1 MISEPELGDPAGQIG
16 VARPREDSAPKLRG
30 AVRFGAD
37 LPQAGLLH
45 GRLVLSYA
53 AHARIVSV
61 DAAEA
66 LAVPGVVAVLTADDL
81 PIPGRG
87 DTRTFEPLARE
98 EVVFAGQPIALV
110 VAETEAAAEDGAEAV
125 LVELEPLPA
134 AIGLE
139 ASMAPGAPPV
149 RLHREEVD
157 DSAVGAAHTSVGEGA
172 EVADDEELSANVV
185 ERFRYREADAA
196 AALAASDAVVE
207 GRFETPWL
215 HQAYLEPP
223 TATALV
229 EPDGEVVVWAS
240 TQGAFHTRA
249 ELAKAFD
256 LPLDRVRVVATPL
269 GGGFGGKVVVI
280 EPLACAAA
288 LALRRPV
295 RVVFTR
301 SEDFLAANPNPGG
314 FIELRIGANRSGKLT
329 GLDARIAFERGAHS
343 DWGIESVAAALIGG
357 VYRWPAH
364 DVRAYG
370 VETNRVGFGAYR
382 APGAPPAIFALESLL
397 EELAAQ
403 LGLDPVE
410 LRLRNLVEPGDQRV
424 DGKPWPRIGAQE
436 CIERLRDHELW
447 RRRDELPPGEGVGFA
462 VGLWPGASGAA
473 SAACRFDEDG
483 KLTVETG
490 SVDMS
495 GTASGFATIAAAAF
509 GIPVEQVRVVATDTA
524 AAPRSP
530 ISGGSQI
537 TYSVGRAVVRAAEDA
552 REQLLRV
559 AAAELEADPD
569 DLELVG
575 DAIQP
580 RGAPSQAVPLTEL
593 ATRLF
598 AGSYAPVH
606 GHGGAEPIDLS
617 PSVAAH
623 LAHVRIDAETG
634 DVRVLAWVIAQDVG
648 RALNPA
654 LCEGQMRG
662 GVAQAIGWALYEE
675 LLADE
680 EGQLVNGSFI
690 GYEVPGA
697 PELPPIETL
706 IVEVPSPHG
715 PFGAKGIGE
724 APVVGGPAAVASAI
738 AAATGVRMRELPM
751 TPERVWAALGG
762 SPE

>member
-1 MISEPELGDPAGQIG
+1 MISEPELHDAPGQIG

-61 DAAEA
+61 DATEA

-149 RLHREEVD
+149 RLHREQVD

-185 ERFRYREADAA
+185 ERLRYREADAA

-229 EPDGEVVVWAS
+229 EPDGELVVWAS

-314 FIELRIGANRSGKLT
+314 FIELRIGANRSGELT
-329 GLDARIAFERGAHS
+329 GLEAQDRVRAGRPQRLGDRKRRRGA
-343 DWGIESVAAALIGG
+343 D
-357 VYRWPAH
+357 RWRLP
-364 DVRAYG
+364 
-370 VETNRVGFGAYR
+370 
-382 APGAPPAIFALESLL
+382 
-397 EELAAQ
+397 LAC
-403 LGLDPVE
+403 PRRP
-410 LRLRNLVEPGDQRV
+410 RL
-424 DGKPWPRIGAQE
+424 
-436 CIERLRDHELW
+436 
-447 RRRDELPPGEGVGFA
+447 RRRDEPGRLRRLPG
-462 VGLWPGASGAA
+462 SRR
-473 SAACRFDEDG
+473 SAGD
-483 KLTVETG
+483 
-490 SVDMS
+490 
-495 GTASGFATIAAAAF
+495 
-509 GIPVEQVRVVATDTA
+509 
-524 AAPRSP
+524 
-530 ISGGSQI
+530 
-537 TYSVGRAVVRAAEDA
+537 
-552 REQLLRV
+552 LR
-559 AAAELEADPD
+559 P
-569 DLELVG
+569 
-575 DAIQP
+575 
-580 RGAPSQAVPLTEL
+580 
-593 ATRLF
+593 
-598 AGSYAPVH
+598 
-606 GHGGAEPIDLS
+606 
-617 PSVAAH
+617 
-623 LAHVRIDAETG
+623 
-634 DVRVLAWVIAQDVG
+634 RVLARGARRPARARPRRAAPAQPR
-648 RALNPA
+648 RA
-654 LCEGQMRG
+654 R
-662 GVAQAIGWALYEE
+662 
-675 LLADE
+675 
-680 EGQLVNGSFI
+680 
-690 GYEVPGA
+690 
-697 PELPPIETL
+697 
-706 IVEVPSPHG
+706 
-715 PFGAKGIGE
+715 
-724 APVVGGPAAVASAI
+724 
-738 AAATGVRMRELPM
+738 
-751 TPERVWAALGG
+751 
-762 SPE
+762 